1 MVHFDVIYMYMYCI
15 FGTVILGQHKGLNVV
30 IYMYTSSVYKNEGLW
45 QDIIMGHLIVTWEL
59 PLSWN
64 ISVRCTLV
72 AA

>member
-1 MVHFDVIYMYMYCI
+1 
-15 FGTVILGQHKGLNVV
+15 
-30 IYMYTSSVYKNEGLW
+30 MYTRSVYKNEGLW

-72 AA
+72 AALSDCFVLVDL